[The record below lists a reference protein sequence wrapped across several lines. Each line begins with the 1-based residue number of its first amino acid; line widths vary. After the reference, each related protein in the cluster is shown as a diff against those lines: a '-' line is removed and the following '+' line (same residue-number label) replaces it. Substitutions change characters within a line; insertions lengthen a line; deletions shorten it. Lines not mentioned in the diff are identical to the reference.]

1 MLTEYKGQIYNAE
14 IQGNNICIW
23 KYIPVKG
30 FEKVVTRRGLTY
42 YEKTVDMSEVGP
54 FYSVTFIVFKDKMKC
69 TVKSFL
75 NGKIEVICDD
85 REYAET
91 HGLSEVEHGVW
102 CAQKQVDYFD
112 KIQLI
117 KSIENLNAN
126 ANIEYLMSKKSRE
139 LSRQY
144 SADQVMQILYQ
155 IIEEPK
161 L

>member
-54 FYSVTFIVFKDKMKC
+54 FYSVSFIVFKDKMKF

-117 KSIENLNAN
+117 KSIENSD
-126 ANIEYLMSKKSRE
+126 EKESKE
-139 LSRQY
+139 LS
-144 SADQVMQILYQ
+144 VNEF
-155 IIEEPK
+155 IEAWRVYVKEVGI
-161 L
+161 